1 MYMCCP
7 RSDCQV
13 WSMLISECHAPR
25 TSRSPHPPHWTCQLG
40 ICFSWIPGSS
50 ALRTRIR
57 PELPSDSVPQLVR
70 AWQAIC
76 RFAGSSPS
84 LSHCQ
89 FLFPLYFSLYF
100 FLSLWLWLSLR
111 SDCQVWSMLIFECH
125 APHASRSP
133 HPLLPQSKSLSYASV
148 WMFALIASNMSSS
161 RMKSV
166 LFICGAWLSC

>member
-1 MYMCCP
+1 MLNIWASCSSRFTLATP
-7 RSDCQV
+7 SPSDMPA
-13 WSMLISECHAPR
+13 WYLL
-25 TSRSPHPPHWTCQLG
+25 QLDPWQL
-40 ICFSWIPGSS
+40 SLKYSNS
-50 ALRTRIR
+50 AT
-57 PELPSDSVPQLVR
+57 ELSSDSVPQLVR

-76 RFAGSSPS
+76 QFAGSSPS

-100 FLSLWLWLSLR
+100 FLSLWVWLSLR

-148 WMFALIASNMSSS
+148 WMFALIASHMSSS